1 MRRKK
6 PEKSKA
12 EKDRESKEFV
22 DKNRRELEKGLT
34 DLCKKYDLPFEAP
47 FSEGEAK
54 EIISQARQ
62 GEFAALLKAFPN
74 YLSLSESQKMN
85 AKLIV
90 KFDLDPKMSLRDLTK
105 INEAISRKLK
115 GSSDLSVNPDVF
127 KFKR

>member
-1 MRRKK
+1 MMKKK

-12 EKDRESKEFV
+12 ELERESKEFLA
-22 DKNRRELEKGLT
+22 KNRRELEKGLT
-34 DLCKKYDLPFEAP
+34 NLCKKYDLPFEAP

-74 YLSLSESQKMN
+74 YLSLSETEKVR
-85 AKLIV
+85 AKLII
-90 KFDLDPKMSLRDLTK
+90 KFNLSPKLSLRDMGK
-105 INEAISRKLK
+105 INEAIERKLK
-115 GSSDLSVNPDVF
+115 GASDSSANPELF